1 MRGDISCQSGPLKLD
16 IELLETEERVG
27 SVRANIR
34 LSYTGRRQQVH
45 WTAGDVWLE
54 YRSLSAFQAQLSS
67 LEEARLIDASDY
79 PLLRITREARTEVVE
94 VNPKEERQSGDGA
107 SARVTF
113 FVDSGFMAAVEA
125 AFMEFP
131 RWW

>member
-16 IELLETEERVG
+16 IELLETEERAG

-54 YRSLSAFQAQLSS
+54 YRSLSAFQAR
-67 LEEARLIDASDY
+67 ARRPEPSGVQDAG
-79 PLLRITREARTEVVE
+79 RCGARMR
-94 VNPKEERQSGDGA
+94 P
-107 SARVTF
+107 
-113 FVDSGFMAAVEA
+113 
-125 AFMEFP
+125 
-131 RWW
+131 